1 MKGRMICG
9 FLPKHLIFKAVR
21 LNSVADHQAF
31 LILGTLIHELTKH
44 LKRGEHTCL
53 ILVDT
58 LAIAQDVLTQNEYE
72 IDVGTQ
78 VGCNT
83 QRVLHGD
90 HGHHIN
96 VSTIHKHIARALL
109 TNPRIIV
116 QAIIQNQER
125 TRIHVGVATTPLL
138 VLIASHLDLHL
149 TLDGAHNNLRTLLI
163 MNESRR
169 HHMLKE
175 LVGHLRAGDNCTH
188 GEAMLG
194 VKQNVSHQERL
205 ARILLSDNDDHRGLT
220 RINLTTLLDD
230 FNIELPQ
237 RKVRHPFV

>member
-1 MKGRMICG
+1 MIAG

-21 LNSVADHQAF
+21 LNSVADHQA
-31 LILGTLIHELTKH
+31 LVVLRALVHELTEH
-44 LKRGEHTCL
+44 LKCRKHTGL

-58 LAIAQDVLTQNEYE
+58 LAVAQHVLTQNEHKV
-72 IDVGTQ
+72 DVGTQ
-78 VGCNT
+78 IGCDT
-83 QRVLHGD
+83 QRVLHGN

-96 VSTIHKHIARALL
+96 VATVHKHIASALL

-116 QAIIQNQER
+116 QAVIQNQER
-125 TRIHVGVATTPLL
+125 PGIHVGVSAIPLL

-149 TLDGAHNNLRTLLI
+149 TLDGAHHNLGTLLV
-163 MNESRR
+163 MNEPGWN
-169 HHMLKE
+169 HMLKK
-175 LVGHLRAGDNCTH
+175 LVGNLRAGDNGTH
-188 GEAMLG
+188 REAVLG
-194 VKQNVSHQERL
+194 VEQNVSHQERL
-205 ARILLSDNDDHRGLT
+205 ARILLSDNDDHRRLA